1 MTFQPGTSFTVSDT
15 VLSHSFLLLLLLL
28 LFFSRSS
35 GVFCL
40 LEVLGI
46 GSAFFFVVVLV
57 RNSGSSDKNS
67 GSSDRQKLR

>member
-15 VLSHSFLLLLLLL
+15 VLSHSFLLLLL
-28 LFFSRSS
+28 FFSRSS

-46 GSAFFFVVVLV
+46 GSTFFFVVVLV